1 MSISSLRWRVTLA
14 LGAAVAAVFALA
26 VPAGASAGS
35 RAGISPEQA
44 GYIAS
49 GAQFKAIS
57 AIVYLRNPTQYAGEV
72 AGYRHSVQLWTWDD
86 AVVTFGVR
94 ASTSGTRYTPY
105 ATIYDRS
112 THQVIASNPNAWW
125 RNVTNERHP
134 GFRSAEFGRNCF
146 LSISYTPATGHLTMY
161 GAFGYGPDFQLTYT
175 VIPQSF
181 IRARVGTEFG
191 SSPWDSS
198 YSYTPPATSVKVAAY
213 QEVELTNYRG
223 RTATLWWSWWNH
235 AKLIAQPSGSDVV
248 AVPHDLSNGG
258 ASFQTW
264 FVPKSAQ

>member
-1 MSISSLRWRVTLA
+1 MWPEGRFGTFSQSLMRFGLRLAVAGGTVLTRRVGRFPMGQCLLPGTVRVGQFPRRNDPPAQTSTGGQIDVYQQLA
-14 LGAAVAAVFALA
+14 LARDASARGGGRRRIRAGGT
-26 VPAGASAGS
+26 AGASAGS

-112 THQVIASNPNAWW
+112 THQVIASNPNAWS

-134 GFRSAEFGRNCF
+134 GFRSTSSAE
-146 LSISYTPATGHLTMY
+146 
-161 GAFGYGPDFQLTYT
+161 
-175 VIPQSF
+175 
-181 IRARVGTEFG
+181 
-191 SSPWDSS
+191 
-198 YSYTPPATSVKVAAY
+198 
-213 QEVELTNYRG
+213 
-223 RTATLWWSWWNH
+223 
-235 AKLIAQPSGSDVV
+235 IAS
-248 AVPHDLSNGG
+248 
-258 ASFQTW
+258 
-264 FVPKSAQ
+264 